1 MIDLI
6 LERNGLAV
14 IDQLFEY
21 LLIKREQEI
30 LTRQALSLFE
40 KHGNEARWKIF
51 KRRTNGLLKKYQ
63 KNEIKFEKKAKA

>member
-1 MIDLI
+1 M

-21 LLIKREQEI
+21 LLIKHEEEI

-40 KHGNEARWKIF
+40 KHGSEARWKIF
-51 KRRTNGLLKKYQ
+51 ERRINGLLKKYE
-63 KNEIKFEKKAKA
+63 KDEIKFE

>member
-1 MIDLI
+1 M

-30 LTRQALSLFE
+30 LNRQALKLFE
-40 KHGNEARWKIF
+40 KYGNEARWKIF
-51 KRRTNGLLKKYQ
+51 ERRINDLLKKYE
-63 KNEIKFEKKAKA
+63 KDEIKFEEIKAKA